1 MGVVLQAK
9 WRMNCPLSQETLH
22 QLCMCVCVY
31 TWISVTVLLWLS
43 IIESTIV
50 NGELK
55 YFEFA

>member
-1 MGVVLQAK
+1 MEDE
-9 WRMNCPLSQETLH
+9 LSTLPTLH